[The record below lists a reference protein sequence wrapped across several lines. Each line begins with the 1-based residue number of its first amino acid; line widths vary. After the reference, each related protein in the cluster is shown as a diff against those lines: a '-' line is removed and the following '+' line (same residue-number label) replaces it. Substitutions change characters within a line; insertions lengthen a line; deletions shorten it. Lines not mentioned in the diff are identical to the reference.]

1 MFLFFS
7 ITLAKISKE
16 KCFSIT
22 LFMDKKLNQ
31 IIHSAFFALTF
42 QFIFFKK
49 LGFQYTFIKKVKG
62 SIKSVLDLNN

>member
-1 MFLFFS
+1 MFFYY
-7 ITLAKISKE
+7 TLYGQKVKS
-16 KCFSIT
+16 
-22 LFMDKKLNQ
+22 N
-31 IIHSAFFALTF
+31 HSFGFFALTF